1 MSSSIDGLS
10 RRIDTMLHKIEQQQ
24 ATLTPDMEARIHAYI
39 REGLS
44 RKLAL
49 LGNDLLPDEMSEQ
62 CEAIDQDI
70 TERMT
75 AAERAALEAFKHK
88 YAGQLSGAKER
99 LLEQLERYNPF
110 AEDAA

>member
-1 MSSSIDGLS
+1 MSSIDGLS
-10 RRIDTMLHKIEQQQ
+10 RKIDSLLHTIEQQQ
-24 ATLTPDMEARIHAYI
+24 AALTPDMEARILAYTH
-39 REGLS
+39 EGLS

-49 LGNDLLPDEMSEQ
+49 LGNDLSSDEMSKQ

-75 AAERAALEAFKHK
+75 PAERAALEAFRQK

-99 LLEQLERYNPF
+99 LLEQLARYNPF
-110 AEDAA
+110 TEDAA